1 VRVRPAI
8 PEQVGE
14 MERVGGPRRDHLG
27 VLRGPP
33 ALDPMAESTV
43 VPVTHR
49 RVDEVRQLLW
59 LVDRGLLSEE
69 EFEGQLLKVYRAR
82 W

>member
-1 VRVRPAI
+1 
-8 PEQVGE
+8 
-14 MERVGGPRRDHLG
+14 
-27 VLRGPP
+27 
-33 ALDPMAESTV
+33 MAESTV

-49 RVDEVRQLLW
+49 RVDEVRELLW

-69 EFEGQLLKVYRAR
+69 EFEGQLLKVYRTR